1 MIRRRTSISYIDG
14 PRMQRALDA
23 GILHLF
29 QRREYLNRINV
40 FPVPD
45 GDTGTNMAF
54 TFKAIREALAR
65 RVSERVDQLMARVAD
80 AALDGS
86 RGNSGA
92 IMAQYFQGWREGAA
106 GCRLFT
112 PESLAR
118 AAARG
123 SEAAWSAMA
132 NPVAGTL
139 PSVIEGF
146 SRALEQAVGGGEK
159 DFRNLLETGLKA
171 AREALKRT
179 PEQLP
184 ALRAAG
190 VVDAG
195 GQGFVDLLEGIW
207 YFVAEGKVDDPP
219 PLAEEDRPRDIEN
232 FEVGEHRYCTECV
245 IEGQGLDRNAV
256 MARLE
261 EMGLSSIVVAGSAQ
275 RLRVHVH
282 TDAPGEVFL
291 AAESFG
297 EIRQQK
303 ADDMSR
309 QHGLLNQTGS
319 VAVVSDSGADLP
331 QDEVDRLGIHMVP
344 VRVSFGEQEFLD
356 GVSIDSE
363 TFNRMLLDC
372 EEMPQTSQPPPGDFA
387 RQYELLT
394 SHGYTVVS
402 VGLSQELSGTTGA
415 ALRAAERFEEGAVRV
430 VDTLNATCGQGL
442 LAIAAAEAASRGYSA
457 DEIVA
462 MLEEMIPQTRTFGIA
477 TDLSFAVRGGRLPG
491 WVKKVA
497 DLLRVIPI
505 LTANPLGQLK
515 PGGVIWGRKS
525 PAESLGRIVARKM
538 APDAMYRVLL
548 AHGGNLDAANR
559 LRRTLLQQHSRIHS
573 CHICDAGPALGVHL
587 GPGGLIAAFMPDP
600 EILN

>member
-1 MIRRRTSISYIDG
+1 
-14 PRMQRALDA
+14 MQRALDA

-45 GDTGTNMAF
+45 GDTGSNMAF
-54 TFKAIREALAR
+54 TFKAIREALSGR
-65 RVSERVDQLMARVAD
+65 TSERVDQLIERVAD
-80 AALDGS
+80 AALDGA

-92 IMAQYFQGWREGAA
+92 IMAQYFQGWREGAV
-106 GCRLFT
+106 GCGLFT

-118 AAARG
+118 AASRG

-139 PSVIEGF
+139 PSVTEGF
-146 SRALEQAVGGGEK
+146 SKALEAAVAGGEN
-159 DFRNLLETGLKA
+159 DIRNLLKTGLKA
-171 AREALKRT
+171 AQEALERT

-207 YFVAEGKVDDPP
+207 QFVVDGKVDDPP
-219 PLAEEDRPRDIEN
+219 PLAEEDRPKDIEH
-232 FEVGEHRYCTECV
+232 FEVGAHRYCTECV
-245 IEGQGLDRNAV
+245 IEGEGLNRDAV
-256 MARLE
+256 MAKLE
-261 EMGLSSIVVAGSAQ
+261 EMGLSSIVVAGSAC

-282 TDAPGEVFL
+282 TDAPGDVFL
-291 AAESFG
+291 AAEGFG

-309 QHGLLNQTGS
+309 QHGLLNQAGS
-319 VAVVSDSGADLP
+319 VAVVADSGADLP

-344 VRVSFGEQEFLD
+344 ARVSFGEQEFLD
-356 GVSIDSE
+356 GVSIDGE
-363 TFNRMLLDC
+363 AFHRMLAEC
-372 EEMPQTSQPPPGDFA
+372 EELPQTSQPPPGDFA

-402 VGLSQELSGTTGA
+402 VGLSQALSGTTGS

-442 LAIAAAEAASRGYSA
+442 LAIAAAEAAARGYSA

-462 MLEEMIPQTRTFGIA
+462 MLAEMIPQTRTFGISA
-477 TDLSFAVRGGRLPG
+477 DLSFAVRGGRLPA
-491 WVKKVA
+491 WVKKVT
-497 DLLRVIPI
+497 DLIRAVPL
-505 LTANPLGQLK
+505 LTASPKGELV

-525 PAESLGRIVARKM
+525 VAESLGKKVARKM
-538 APDAMYRVLL
+538 DAQAMYRVML
-548 AHGGNLDAANR
+548 AHAGNPEGANR
-559 LRRTLLQQHSRIHS
+559 LRRTLLKQHARIHS